1 MPQTQQQSIPRER
14 KWRAIGNFLG
24 KISEKKKVENEL
36 YFVIT
41 YLYGVATSYCSLENM
56 FNYVAQSE
64 FKQCAKIFNRIGIL
78 AKKWHLGFINSLEA
92 AAQAVKSK
100 LLRDFLERFSQML
113 KTGDTYDR
121 FLMIEHEAY
130 VVAYE
135 AEYDRSLKSME
146 NLSNAYSAI
155 ITSVT
160 FITIT
165 MTLTQTLLSSGTD
178 ANTVLTQ
185 LIMAVISTLFLSV
198 FVLQIVAPVDRFV
211 YLNKNLN
218 IPKEFMK
225 LKRFFPIALV
235 LSIGIMALCVLLRLN
250 IGWLLA
256 TSFIPMLLVGIV
268 AKRADDSILRRENA
282 FPTFIRTLGTT
293 AGITGYSTG
302 RTLKL
307 LIVRDFGVLSTQI
320 KSLYSKLAIG
330 ASADLCWSNLASEC
344 GSEMVRIFGGIYN
357 ATTFLGGDPSEIGK
371 MISRNMIRMLVMR
384 AKRIQIANGVKSMI
398 YPLHAIECALL
409 AFMTTLLGFL
419 VKMIS
424 LGSLYT
430 DIFKSSIDPATIAPL
445 FTIVMILLAAAN
457 ALAIQIVDIGNKYRF
472 LYYLSVLMI
481 ITGGILVSVSLA
493 VDALFAEL
501 FKFKLVEFKFIGG
514 LI

>member
-1 MPQTQQQSIPRER
+1 ME
-14 KWRAIGNFLG
+14 G
-24 KISEKKKVENEL
+24 KRWTSLTNLFDRITEKKKTENEL

-41 YLYGVATSYCSLENM
+41 YLYGVATSFCSLENM

-64 FKQCAKIFNRIGIL
+64 FKQCAKIFNRIAVL

-92 AAQAVKSK
+92 TAKTVRSK

-113 KTGDTYDR
+113 KTGDMYDR
-121 FLMIEHEAY
+121 FLMTEHEAY
-130 VVAYE
+130 VVGYE

-165 MTLTQTLLSSGTD
+165 MTLTQALFSSGVNPNS
-178 ANTVLTQ
+178 ALTQ
-185 LIMAVISTLFLSV
+185 LIAAIISTLFLSV
-198 FVLQIVAPVDRFV
+198 FVLQVVAPVDRFV
-211 YLNKNLN
+211 YFNKNLN
-218 IPKEFMK
+218 IPKEFMR
-225 LKRFFPIALV
+225 LKRIFPIALIS
-235 LSIGIMALCVLLRLN
+235 SIAIMCLCVLLRLN
-250 IGWLLA
+250 IGWFLV
-256 TSFIPMLLVGIV
+256 TSSIPMVFIGIV
-268 AKRADDSILRRENA
+268 AKRADDAILRRENA

-307 LIVRDFGVLSTQI
+307 LIVRDFGILSSQV
-320 KSLYSKLAIG
+320 KNLHSKLAIG
-330 ASADLCWSNLASEC
+330 ASANLCWSNLASEC
-344 GSEMVRIFGGIYN
+344 GSEMIRIFSGIYN

-371 MISRNMIRMLVMR
+371 MISRNMIRMHVMR

-409 AFMTTLLGFL
+409 AFMTSLLGFL
-419 VKMIS
+419 VKMTNLSSMYI
-424 LGSLYT
+424 
-430 DIFKSSIDPATIAPL
+430 DIFKSSLDPSTIAPL
-445 FTIVMILLAAAN
+445 FTMVMILLAVAN

-472 LYYLSVLMI
+472 LYYLSVLMM
-481 ITGGILVSVSLA
+481 ITGGILIAVSLA
-493 VDALFAEL
+493 VETLFAEL
-501 FKFKLVEFKFIGG
+501 FKFKLIEFKFIGG
-514 LI
+514 LV